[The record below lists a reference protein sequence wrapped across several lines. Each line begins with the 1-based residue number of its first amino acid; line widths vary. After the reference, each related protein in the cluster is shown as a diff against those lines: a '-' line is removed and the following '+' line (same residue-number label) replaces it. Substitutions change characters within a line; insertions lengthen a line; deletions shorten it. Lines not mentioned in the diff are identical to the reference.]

1 MAQQSMFAGGGKK
14 KKKRTKRA
22 PKRGIVTVTIVT
34 IPAHER
40 KIDRDKIKRTASGR
54 FAKKR

>member
-22 PKRGIVTVTIVT
+22 PKRGIVTVTI
-34 IPAHER
+34 PAHER